1 MKQKIIQNRRS
12 RIVNEF
18 NCYRCKKPVRLTKEE
33 NQPGKLYHI
42 EWINYKERY
51 AYLCPSCSLN
61 LEEWLGVKPYQNKDL
76 TAA

>member
-18 NCYRCKKPVRLTKEE
+18 NCYRCKKPVRLKREDY
-33 NQPGKLYHI
+33 QIGKTFHVM
-42 EWINYKERY
+42 WINYKEY
-51 AYLCPSCSLN
+51 WAYLCPSCSLN
-61 LEEWLGVKPYQNKDL
+61 LEDFLGVKWYKNEDL